1 MKHKFTVILVR
12 PDWCAD
18 NYGTDVMI
26 CYVEV
31 DDYDAKLAVEQ
42 AKREL
47 WTQDNTGSNG
57 ELQSNVGSP
66 DDYHCVATFVGWQ
79 SSCYGD

>member
-1 MKHKFTVILVR
+1 MAHKFTVILVR

-31 DDYDAKLAVEQ
+31 DDYDAKKAVEQ

-47 WTQDNTGSNG
+47 WEQDNSGPDG
-57 ELQSNVGSP
+57 QQQSDIGAP
-66 DDYHCVATFVGWQ
+66 DDYHCVAAFVGWQ